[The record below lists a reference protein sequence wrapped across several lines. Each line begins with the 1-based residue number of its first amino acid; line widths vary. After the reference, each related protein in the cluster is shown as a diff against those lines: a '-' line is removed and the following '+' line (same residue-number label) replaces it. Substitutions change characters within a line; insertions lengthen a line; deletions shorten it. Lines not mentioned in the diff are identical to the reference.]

1 MKTLKPTLV
10 KLLAAG
16 AMVIA
21 ASLSALAAPQS
32 VPQLVITST
41 QFDPANNRLVIKGVN
56 FAWPAPRSA
65 SSPVPMPYVTLDHE
79 PLTVLSADKYQIV
92 AFLSGSQPEGTY
104 LLTVSRGH
112 GRNES
117 ASFAVVVYGHDV
129 VEGPAG
135 PAGPT
140 GPEGPEGPAGP
151 QGPAGPTGPQG
162 AVGPAGPTG
171 PQGAVGPTGATGS
184 AGPTGPQ
191 GPIGLTG
198 PAGAQGPAGSTG
210 PTGPQGAPGVSSY
223 QILTGSARS
232 GNLAAGAP
240 LSARAVCP
248 AGTRVLGGGVQQTTQ
263 LASGPTVTSSYPDT
277 QASWSAEVR
286 NNLVFSLG
294 SVNLV
299 VYAICAT
306 VN

>member
-10 KLLAAG
+10 NLLAAG
-16 AMVIA
+16 GLVVFGTV
-21 ASLSALAAPQS
+21 SALAAPQS

-41 QFDPANNRLVIKGVN
+41 QFDAANNRLVIKGVN
-56 FAWPAPRSA
+56 FAWPPPRGA
-65 SSPVPMPYVTLDHE
+65 SSPVPPPHVTLDLE
-79 PLTVLSADKYQIV
+79 PLTVLSADKFQVV

-117 ASFAVVVYGHDV
+117 ASFAVVVYEHDAI
-129 VEGPAG
+129 EGSSTLAG
-135 PAGPT
+135 PA
-140 GPEGPEGPAGP
+140 GPEGPAGP
-151 QGPAGPTGPQG
+151 
-162 AVGPAGPTG
+162 
-171 PQGAVGPTGATGS
+171 TGATG
-184 AGPTGPQ
+184 AVGATGPQ
-191 GPIGLTG
+191 GPVGPTG
-198 PAGAQGPAGSTG
+198 PTGAQGPIGSTG
-210 PTGPQGAPGVSSY
+210 PTGPQGAPGVSGY
-223 QILTGSARS
+223 QILTGSANS
-232 GNLAAGAP
+232 GNLAAGAQ

-277 QASWSAEVR
+277 QGSWSAEVR
-286 NNLVFSLG
+286 NNLTFSLG

>member
-10 KLLAAG
+10 NLLAAG
-16 AMVIA
+16 GLVVFGTV
-21 ASLSALAAPQS
+21 SALAAPQS

-41 QFDPANNRLVIKGVN
+41 QFDAANNRLVIKGVN
-56 FAWPAPRSA
+56 FAWPPPRGA
-65 SSPVPMPYVTLDHE
+65 SSPVPPPHVTLDLE
-79 PLTVLSADKYQIV
+79 PLTVLSADKFQVV

-117 ASFAVVVYGHDV
+117 ASFAVVVYEHDAIEGSSTLAGPAGP
-129 VEGPAG
+129 EGPAG
-135 PAGPT
+135 PI
-140 GPEGPEGPAGP
+140 GPEGPAGPAGP

-162 AVGPAGPTG
+162 PA
-171 PQGAVGPTGATGS
+171 GPTGATG
-184 AGPTGPQ
+184 AVGATGPQ
-191 GPIGLTG
+191 GPVGPTG
-198 PAGAQGPAGSTG
+198 PTGAQGPIGSTG
-210 PTGPQGAPGVSSY
+210 PTGPQGAPGVSGY
-223 QILTGSARS
+223 QILTGSANS
-232 GNLAAGAP
+232 GNLAAGAQ

-277 QASWSAEVR
+277 QGSWSAEVR
-286 NNLVFSLG
+286 NNLTFSLG

>member
-10 KLLAAG
+10 KLVAAG
-16 AMVIA
+16 GLVFFPTV
-21 ASLSALAAPQS
+21 SALAAPQS
-32 VPQLVITST
+32 VPQLAITST
-41 QFDPANNRLVIKGVN
+41 QFDAANNRLVIKGVN
-56 FAWPAPRSA
+56 FAWPPPRSA
-65 SSPVPMPYVTLDHE
+65 SSPVPPPHVTLDLQ
-79 PLTVLSADKYQIV
+79 PLTVLSADKFQIV

-117 ASFAVVVYGHDV
+117 ASFAVVVYSQDV
-129 VEGPAG
+129 IEGRPG

-140 GPEGPEGPAGP
+140 GPAGPEGPTGP
-151 QGPAGPTGPQG
+151 QGPAGSTGPQG
-162 AVGPAGPTG
+162 PVGPTG
-171 PQGAVGPTGATGS
+171 PTGA

-198 PAGAQGPAGSTG
+198 ATGPQGPAGPTG
-210 PTGPQGAPGVSSY
+210 AAGPQGAPGVSGY
-223 QILTGSARS
+223 QILTGSANS
-232 GNLAAGAP
+232 GNLAAGAQ

-248 AGTRVLGGGVQQTTQ
+248 AGTKVLGGGVQQTTQ

-277 QASWSAEVR
+277 QGSWSAEVR